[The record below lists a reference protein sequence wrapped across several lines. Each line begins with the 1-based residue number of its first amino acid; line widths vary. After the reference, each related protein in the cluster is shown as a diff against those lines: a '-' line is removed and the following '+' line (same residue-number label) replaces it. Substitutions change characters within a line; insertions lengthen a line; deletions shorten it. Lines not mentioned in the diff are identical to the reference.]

1 FFAGVPRSTTVI
13 GAALIIG
20 AGLLA
25 LNTERRTAP
34 APALVARDPA

>member
-1 FFAGVPRSTTVI
+1 VPRETTVL

-25 LNTERRTAP
+25 LNNERRRSTVSA
-34 APALVARDPA
+34 VATGEAA

>member
-1 FFAGVPRSTTVI
+1 VPRSTTVI

-25 LNTERRTAP
+25 LNTGRLKSAAP
-34 APALVARDPA
+34 MLAAADPV